1 MCIRDSLDRQQTFA
15 TYGADSLNLPD
26 LAREISRRLG
36 VRLGPDAL
44 FSHPTFERLTFYL
57 ANRYSEKIRQAMP
70 QLPQALTVD
79 SGLVLART
87 EKLRARGSAAR
98 CSDVVLAGMSG
109 VFPSGVGVDGL
120 WSLVREGRLALRDV
134 PAERVPWWGSA
145 AGAVG
150 GWLESVGWFDPL
162 FFEIAPREAEVMDP
176 RQRLLLE
183 EMWHA
188 LEDAGVGPSVLEKER
203 VGVFVG
209 AERGDFA
216 DLIDGQ
222 GNVTSTNNAIM
233 AGRLSYFLN
242 LRGPVMSIDTACSS
256 GLVAFHQAVR
266 SLESG
271 ECDIAIVAAANIM
284 CTAKELSELT
294 DAGMVSLSGV
304 CAAFGAEADG
314 LVPGEAVVA
323 VVLARE
329 DVVSAHGLGR
339 VARVLGSGVN
349 CDLSLIHI

>member
-1 MCIRDSLDRQQTFA
+1 
-15 TYGADSLNLPD
+15 
-26 LAREISRRLG
+26 
-36 VRLGPDAL
+36 
-44 FSHPTFERLTFYL
+44 
-57 ANRYSEKIRQAMP
+57 
-70 QLPQALTVD
+70 
-79 SGLVLART
+79 
-87 EKLRARGSAAR
+87 
-98 CSDVVLAGMSG
+98 
-109 VFPSGVGVDGL
+109 
-120 WSLVREGRLALRDV
+120 
-134 PAERVPWWGSA
+134 
-145 AGAVG
+145 
-150 GWLESVGWFDPL
+150 
-162 FFEIAPREAEVMDP
+162 
-176 RQRLLLE
+176 
-183 EMWHA
+183 
-188 LEDAGVGPSVLEKER
+188 
-203 VGVFVG
+203 
-209 AERGDFA
+209 
-216 DLIDGQ
+216 
-222 GNVTSTNNAIM
+222 M

-349 CDLSLIHI
+349 CDGRTNGISAPSGQAQVELLVGGCWFVCVGVCQAECGAFVGGVGFGGFGGVGACVDGGGDSAECVC